1 MKAFSSRARVDSQ
14 KKWNYT
20 VASWT
25 SSKNKLSIL
34 SLPPLTQESNVGN
47 DGLMSQSTFDVN
59 IKEDNYLT
67 KLCPDPHLFISS
79 MSSDDQLKKQY
90 TKLLEGMIMFKQ
102 RISRGKTLSA
112 VRRRGE
118 LMNLKI
124 VDISAKDVML
134 DIDDAEFLDWRTNN
148 SYARL

>member
-14 KKWNYT
+14 KNWNYT

-34 SLPPLTQESNVGN
+34 SLPSLTQESNVGD

-59 IKEDNYLT
+59 IKEDDYLD
-67 KLCPDPHLFISS
+67 KLCPDPYLFSSS
-79 MSSDDQLKKQY
+79 MPSDDQLKKQY
-90 TKLLEGMIMFKQ
+90 TKLLEGVIMLKQ
-102 RISRGKTLSA
+102 KISRGETLSA

-118 LMNLKI
+118 LSNLKI
-124 VDISAKDVML
+124 ADMSAN
-134 DIDDAEFLDWRTNN
+134 E
-148 SYARL
+148 